1 LCRSKSDLEQAM
13 LEVSLLERFQEN
25 ASTGPGHA
33 PVMRIPRYYAHR
45 IDRRPSGMRVRM
57 AMERVPGESLDSW
70 HRRAPPPNQD
80 GPSSVRRGCALA
92 MALIRQ
98 LGPTLERVAP
108 HAWHR
113 DINSHNVLL
122 SDAVDGGRLLTT
134 GDVEETSRR
143 ASFWLIDFGLA
154 VDATTWPQN
163 WPSSDVAGDCRY
175 WPPSSFIMSFSG
187 PEEIA
192 AKKDFCNQYKSKLD
206 VVGLGLTALEMLCS
220 TALAS
225 RSTWGKDGLRGSWER
240 LLDTWERYREDVTR
254 WHTMIFQVFTS
265 GGDITPL
272 YQQLGQERVVE
283 RVIAHVADV
292 REKLRACVNR
302 TEDPAIQ
309 RLLHVM
315 AEMIDEKTKWGM
327 REVLE
332 HLDPKP
338 AEPLTEDHSGKLQ
351 WSAPWQE
358 SPRDVQATAGRRG
371 QARQRNLYAGGA

>member
-1 LCRSKSDLEQAM
+1 
-13 LEVSLLERFQEN
+13 LERFQEN